1 MPVWIDA
8 LGTVTPAATVTVRP
22 QVSGT
27 MKSVRFE
34 EGQMVKAGELL
45 AEIDARPFELSL
57 MQAQG
62 QQQRDQAQL
71 DNARLTLKRYE
82 LLWKQDSIARQDVDT
97 QAALVKQL
105 EGTAISNRG
114 NEGTA
119 RLNLGY
125 TRVVA
130 PIAGRVGLR
139 NVDVGN
145 VVAAGDANGIAV
157 ITRLAPIDVE
167 FALPQDRV
175 PELQRR
181 VATGAALPVTVLDRN
196 RTSELDRGS
205 FSTLN
210 NQADTQTGTVRAKA
224 RFPNAQGALFPSQ
237 FVNVRL
243 LLDTL
248 AGAVVVPTAAL
259 RHGAADDFVFVL
271 QDDQTVLQRKVTA
284 GQAVGDTV
292 VISSG
297 LEADERV
304 ITEGADRLKDGVRV
318 VLPGERAA
326 SGAAGMPGRGAS
338 GAHRDRARS
347 LAAKRRA
354 VPPDRAR
361 RVPGGRGSARRGARA
376 RSAGAVAPAGL
387 AGGRPDRA
395 AGDEPLQ
402 RRPRQLYRGGL
413 GAGLRAKRAA
423 HAGPVRREPA
433 ERGGGADPRPRRGL
447 ERVDLSGPMA
457 GCRRRVGTIA
467 PPHHGTPP
475 RSTARFFRNPQ

>member
-1 MPVWIDA
+1 MPTPVPPSSPPSQTGASAPAAPRPPRRWLGSAIAVVALAALGALAWYLTHPAAGGGAMGAGAASGARPGGAAGGPGGRRAPATTVGVAVAERMDVPVLIDA
-8 LGTVTPAATVTVRP
+8 LGTVTPSATVTVRP

-34 EGQMVKAGELL
+34 EGQLVKAGQLL
-45 AEIDARPFELSL
+45 AEIDARPFEMSL

-62 QQQRDQAQL
+62 ARLRDQAQL

-82 LLWKQDSIARQDVDT
+82 TLWKQDSIARQDVDT

-105 EGTAISNRG
+105 EGSVISG
-114 NEGTA
+114 QGSEGTA

-139 NVDVGN
+139 TVDVGN
-145 VVAAGDANGIAV
+145 VVSAGDANGIAV

-175 PELQRR
+175 PEVQRR
-181 VATGAALPVTVLDRN
+181 VAAGAALPVTVLDRN

-248 AGAVVVPTAAL
+248 AGAVVVPTSAL
-259 RHGAADDFVFVL
+259 RHGAESDFVFVL
-271 QDDQTVLQRKVTA
+271 QDDQTVLQRKVVA
-284 GQAVGDTV
+284 GQAVGDKV
-292 VISSG
+292 VIASG
-297 LEADERV
+297 VAAGERV
-304 ITEGADRLKDGVRV
+304 ITEGADRLKDGARV

-338 GAHRDRARS
+338 GGRRGDGASGA
-347 LAAKRRA
+347 RRA
-354 VPPDRAR
+354 TE
-361 RVPGGRGSARRGARA
+361 GSADGA
-376 RSAGAVAPAGL
+376 S
-387 AGGRPDRA
+387 
-395 AGDEPLQ
+395 
-402 RRPRQLYRGGL
+402 RPRGPSD
-413 GAGLRAKRAA
+413 GASRPYGRRASE
-423 HAGPVRREPA
+423 VPA
-433 ERGGGADPRPRRGL
+433 P
-447 ERVDLSGPMA
+447 
-457 GCRRRVGTIA
+457 
-467 PPHHGTPP
+467 
-475 RSTARFFRNPQ
+475 

>member
-1 MPVWIDA
+1 MPPSPSAPPTATPLVASSDPAPAPKKRWLGSVIAVLALAALGALAWYLTHPAAGTGTAGPGARASGAAGASGGPGGGPGGPGGPGGRRAPPTTVGVASAERMDVPVWIDA
-8 LGTVTPAATVTVRP
+8 LGTVTPSATVTVRP

-145 VVAAGDANGIAV
+145 VVSAGDANGIAV

-205 FSTLN
+205 FSTQN
-210 NQADTQTGTVRAKA
+210 NQAETQTGTVRAKA
-224 RFPNAQGALFPSQ
+224 RFPNAQSALFPSQ
-237 FVNVRL
+237 FVKAMSQNL
-243 LLDTL
+243 LN
-248 AGAVVVPTAAL
+248 A
-259 RHGAADDFVFVL
+259 
-271 QDDQTVLQRKVTA
+271 
-284 GQAVGDTV
+284 
-292 VISSG
+292 
-297 LEADERV
+297 
-304 ITEGADRLKDGVRV
+304 
-318 VLPGERAA
+318 
-326 SGAAGMPGRGAS
+326 
-338 GAHRDRARS
+338 
-347 LAAKRRA
+347 
-354 VPPDRAR
+354 
-361 RVPGGRGSARRGARA
+361 
-376 RSAGAVAPAGL
+376 
-387 AGGRPDRA
+387 
-395 AGDEPLQ
+395 
-402 RRPRQLYRGGL
+402 
-413 GAGLRAKRAA
+413 
-423 HAGPVRREPA
+423 
-433 ERGGGADPRPRRGL
+433 
-447 ERVDLSGPMA
+447 
-457 GCRRRVGTIA
+457 
-467 PPHHGTPP
+467 
-475 RSTARFFRNPQ
+475 